1 MIVSG
6 SLEVRIRG
14 YAYKVVEKDFR
25 VWDEIFAFYQLL
37 NIVMEPLRVISWR
50 FESIENIW
58 LCLEEDVMRMG

>member
-1 MIVSG
+1 MIVSV

-25 VWDEIFAFYQLL
+25 IWVEIFAFYQLL

-50 FESIENIW
+50 FESMEKIW